1 MSEIVNG
8 VNYLRG
14 VMMKGKI
21 IRLLKLAIAEFKGF
35 ANRLVVFALMYGWLE
50 LILIALSLILP
61 TCLHIKLGVPH
72 EVSLTISRILLTI
85 TPIIPTLAFVKAK
98 NELHFYCGP
107 SSPPTLNSGPIL
119 FLCSELCK

>member
-1 MSEIVNG
+1 
-8 VNYLRG
+8 
-14 VMMKGKI
+14 MKGKI
-21 IRLLKLAIAEFKGF
+21 IRLLKLAIADFKEF
-35 ANRLVVFALMYGWLE
+35 ANRLVVFALMYGWLA

-98 NELHFYCGP
+98 NEDY
-107 SSPPTLNSGPIL
+107 STDEYSMD
-119 FLCSELCK
+119 LCFASWIITIVFAWWIM